1 MDFTAKP
8 LTVVDKVKNAVYRS
22 YDYAR
27 LAWISLKQ
35 LVSGKVGIDQMSGP
49 VGVTDVLVQT
59 AQSSMTSFFLLIAFI
74 SINLGVM
81 NLLPIPALDGGRLV
95 FLIVEALRGKPVPRD
110 KEGFV
115 HMIGFVILMGIM
127 VLVMFN
133 DFARIFGF

>member
-1 MDFTAKP
+1 MI
-8 LTVVDKVKNAVYRS
+8 LTIADMILWRS
-22 YDYAR
+22 A
-27 LAWISLKQ
+27 
-35 LVSGKVGIDQMSGP
+35 
-49 VGVTDVLVQT
+49 
-59 AQSSMTSFFLLIAFI
+59 
-74 SINLGVM
+74 NLGVM

>member
-1 MDFTAKP
+1 MI
-8 LTVVDKVKNAVYRS
+8 LTIADM
-22 YDYAR
+22 
-27 LAWISLKQ
+27 I
-35 LVSGKVGIDQMSGP
+35 
-49 VGVTDVLVQT
+49 
-59 AQSSMTSFFLLIAFI
+59 LLLSA
-74 SINLGVM
+74 NLGVM

>member
-1 MDFTAKP
+1 MFQVIGDSYGSAAKYGP
-8 LTVVDKVKNAVYRS
+8 RSVILTIADM
-22 YDYAR
+22 
-27 LAWISLKQ
+27 I
-35 LVSGKVGIDQMSGP
+35 
-49 VGVTDVLVQT
+49 
-59 AQSSMTSFFLLIAFI
+59 LLLSA
-74 SINLGVM
+74 NLGVM